1 MKRYGDNLLSS
12 SISEAET
19 SSEHGR
25 NAVVMYGGCGVSFGA
40 FPKPVEYSPKRKTR
54 ICCHCLD

>member
-25 NAVVMYGGCGVSFGA
+25 NAMVMYGGVG
-40 FPKPVEYSPKRKTR
+40 
-54 ICCHCLD
+54 